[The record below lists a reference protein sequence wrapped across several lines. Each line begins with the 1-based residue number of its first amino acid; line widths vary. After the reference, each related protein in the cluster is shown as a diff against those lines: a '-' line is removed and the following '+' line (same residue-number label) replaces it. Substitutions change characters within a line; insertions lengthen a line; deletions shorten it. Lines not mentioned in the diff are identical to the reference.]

1 MSYRANFTGWKEL
14 TIEDLLVAYRKAKAD
29 QFFENSYPTALNFAS
44 YEQALLR
51 NLKNLLKEVKAGKGF
66 KSNDRLLGNCRIL
79 PKKINVKPINAKANG
94 HSHFSDQDR
103 GFEAIK
109 QFNTIKPEFRVVG
122 DFPVDTHVLSALWI
136 NMVGHKF
143 DACLDDSCYGA
154 RLRRV
159 RNDEV
164 IDKKA
169 PRPFHITAI
178 GSFAP
183 YYQPYQKWRS
193 DGLQAI
199 RTELERDKNV
209 VAASLDL
216 RSYYHLLDPEC
227 ISAEGFLNELGL
239 LQEGEVGLNEAEREF
254 TLHMGKFLGRWSR
267 RAKKFAD
274 ELQPG
279 GPVTVNGG
287 LVIGLTASRVI
298 SNVILHKWDRLIR
311 EKVAPIHYGRYVDD
325 MFLVLRDPETIN
337 GTDSFMEF
345 LQGRLGSKV
354 LAKSPADDS
363 AVWKIKLG
371 RQYQKKS
378 EIELQ
383 ADKQKL
389 FILSGQAGLD
399 LLDSIEKEI
408 VDLSSEHRLM
418 PSPDQLEHSTAARVL
433 SAAGSVG
440 EGADS
445 LRRADGLT
453 IRRLSWALQLRHVET
468 LARDL
473 PANTWKEERTAFYQ
487 FAHNHVL
494 RPEKVFA
501 HYVHLPRL
509 LGFAIR
515 MGEWAEAEA
524 IVRRTFLC
532 VAQLEDA
539 VEKGDSI
546 AINGVACAADKAIWR
561 ELRGALAWMFMD
573 AAAANYD
580 PDRLFSEKPH
590 AKEWKLA
597 KLFLDQ
603 LIQMLTFEEW
613 LEIDFGLEA
622 FFEQAPLVA
631 LADLARTPYKQLLRS
646 ESALP
651 LIRRRKRK
659 SERALLKAMAKTGL
673 VDTDALKDFLNRSRE
688 VRLAGIPVGKRKDES
703 VYLPYLFPTR
713 PYTAAEIAELV
724 PACVGFGEVEELSPA
739 QLWANCVKAVRGVWV
754 KPTLLEPHESD
765 ERKNSAGKRKFRRHL
780 RIGNDGPS
788 TSVLVAI
795 TNVKTTESSWAVS
808 VAGSPELTYER
819 YQRLSEL
826 VNGVLRAK
834 PRPDYFLLPEC
845 SLPIEWIDSIT
856 NRLMRAGI
864 SLIAGTEYLQR
875 RHLKRFRKN
884 EIRSAAFLG
893 LTDNRLGYPSSVR
906 IWQPKAEPAPHEEEE
921 LETRFGKRWRKPDL
935 HWKQWKPVYR
945 HNDFQFG
952 VMVCSEL
959 QNTKERIRFQGQVDA
974 LMVLSWNQDL
984 ETFSSLVES
993 AALDVHAYTVLVNNR
1008 QYGDSRVRSPAK
1020 ERFNRDLARVRG
1032 GENDYFVVVRLDIEG
1047 LRAFQSR
1054 AKRWPRKKDPFKPVP
1069 EGYRMHRSRRRKPP
1083 AS

>member
-1 MSYRANFTGWKEL
+1 
-14 TIEDLLVAYRKAKAD
+14 
-29 QFFENSYPTALNFAS
+29 
-44 YEQALLR
+44 
-51 NLKNLLKEVKAGKGF
+51 
-66 KSNDRLLGNCRIL
+66 
-79 PKKINVKPINAKANG
+79 
-94 HSHFSDQDR
+94 
-103 GFEAIK
+103 
-109 QFNTIKPEFRVVG
+109 
-122 DFPVDTHVLSALWI
+122 
-136 NMVGHKF
+136 MVGHKF
-143 DACLDDSCYGA
+143 DACLGESCYGA

-164 IDKKA
+164 IDKNA

-178 GSFAP
+178 GSFSP

-199 RTELERDKNV
+199 RAELERDKNV

-227 ISAEGFLNELGL
+227 ISEDGFLDELGL

-267 RAKKFAD
+267 LAKKFAD
-274 ELQPG
+274 DLQPG
-279 GPVTVNGG
+279 DPVTVNGG

-298 SNVILHKWDRLIR
+298 SNVILHKWDCLIR

-325 MFLVLRDPETIN
+325 MFLVLRDPETIS
-337 GTDSFMEF
+337 GTDSFLEF

-354 LAKSPADDS
+354 LAKSRADDS

-371 RQYQKKS
+371 RRYQKKS

-389 FILSGQAGLD
+389 FILSGQAGCD

-408 VDLSSEHRLM
+408 IDLSSEHRLM

-473 PANTWKEERTAFYQ
+473 PAKTWKEERTAFYQ

-494 RPEKVFA
+494 RPEKSFA

-524 IVRRTFLC
+524 IVRRTFRC

-539 VEKGDSI
+539 VEEGDSI
-546 AINGVACAADKAIWR
+546 AVNGVTCTADKGIWR

-580 PDRLFSEKPH
+580 PDRLFSKKPH
-590 AKEWKLA
+590 GKEWKLA

-603 LIQMLTFEEW
+603 LIQMLTLEEW
-613 LEIDFGLEA
+613 LEIEFGLEA

-631 LADLARTPYKQLLRS
+631 LADLSRAPYKKILRS

-688 VRLAGIPVGKRKDES
+688 VRLAGVPVGKRKDES

-739 QLWANCVKAVRGVWV
+739 QLWAKCVKAVRGVWV
-754 KPTLLEPHESD
+754 KPALLDPKDQLD
-765 ERKNSAGKRKFRRHL
+765 ENSKKRKFRRTL
-780 RIGNDGPS
+780 KVGDVAS
-788 TSVLVAI
+788 SKSVLLAI
-795 TNVKTTESSWAVS
+795 TNVKTAESSWAAS
-808 VAGSPELTYER
+808 VAGKPDLTYER

-845 SLPIEWIDSIT
+845 SLPVEWVDTIA
-856 NRLMRAGI
+856 NHLLRAGI
-864 SLIAGTEYLQR
+864 SLIAGTEYHQQI
-875 RHLKRFRKN
+875 HFKRFLKN
-884 EIRSAAFLG
+884 EIRSSAFLG
-893 LTDNRLGYPSSVR
+893 LTDGRLGYPSSVR
-906 IWQPKAEPAPHEEEE
+906 IWQPKAQPAPGEDQE
-921 LETRFGKRWRKPDL
+921 LTRTFGKAWRPPEEQRKP
-935 HWKQWKPVYR
+935 WKPIYM
-945 HNDFQFG
+945 HNGFHFG
-952 VMVCSEL
+952 VLVCSEL
-959 QNTKERIRFQGQVDA
+959 QNTRARLRFQGKVDG

-993 AALDVHAYTVLVNNR
+993 AALDAHAYTILVNNR
-1008 QYGDSRVRSPAK
+1008 LYGDSRVRSPAK
-1020 ERFNRDLARVRG
+1020 ERFNRDLARIRG
-1032 GENDYFVVVRLDIEG
+1032 GENDYFVVVRLDVEG
-1047 LRAFQSR
+1047 LRAFQRR
-1054 AKRWPRKKDPFKPVP
+1054 AKRWPRKADPFKPVP
-1069 EGYRMHRSRRRKPP
+1069 EGFSMSGARKKGMPR
-1083 AS
+1083 